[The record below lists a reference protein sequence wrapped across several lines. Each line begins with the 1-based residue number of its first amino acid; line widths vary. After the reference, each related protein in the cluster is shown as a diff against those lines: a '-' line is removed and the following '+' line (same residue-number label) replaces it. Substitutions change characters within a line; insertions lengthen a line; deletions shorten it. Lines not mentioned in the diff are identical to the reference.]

1 MPRMLRRYMAECW
14 SKIKVMA
21 KDDTFIANIARQLWN
36 GYAVVFV
43 GAGFSR
49 NADSTYPVWKGLAD
63 RMWEQLHPDK
73 DKNAKAYVDVLG
85 LAEEYQAAFDRP
97 QLDALLLSACHKP
110 NVTNLSLHEDLLS
123 LPWVDVLTTNYDTL
137 LEQATKGVRNIRYS
151 VVLNKNDLSIAQRPR
166 IIKLHGS
173 FPSERPFVITARDYR
188 RYPYD
193 HAAFVNTVRQSI
205 LENTLVLIGFSG
217 DDPNFLNWLEWVNIQ
232 QGERASRKIYM
243 LDVLPISDSRRKL
256 LSERGIEYH
265 NIVEHYETNGDCVA
279 AFSRFFK
286 EMNDR
291 NNRVDDWPR
300 FEKDDPFH
308 SMHRNGTEEDIEKQ
322 CNLLERLKLT
332 YPGWI
337 VPPKD
342 VMENLFFRL
351 SLDNP
356 LLPDESFDIPI
367 ETRIR
372 YFYLLTWCYEITLST
387 WPESLIRVVR
397 DFLSRTDENV
407 TRFDNRFIELEIGLM
422 KARREC
428 GDIDVRADAL
438 RIARDVSSDITL
450 EQKAK
455 LWYEICLR
463 YISLHDFRRLAKHID
478 VLDLS
483 SLSAIWK
490 VRKAGLYLQVGRIVE
505 AKELLSLTLSSIR
518 DSHISGDGAL
528 DCSLLSTES
537 AALTL
542 LYRINDSLRLA
553 RRHTENR
560 KIDSEQEEENIE
572 SIVDDGNEY
581 LMQLLRPPV
590 LPKKNDVAQDSE
602 DDALS
607 KERRRYFD
615 RQYELKRYKCDMLE
629 VVVDITSA
637 LGSGCPN
644 GCVERVPFD
653 ITEIPGSSER
663 QWDLFEQWHVAAFMR
678 INSVLGWPLRI
689 EDRVYVKGDYVS
701 YACSKNFGQYGLTL
715 STLVSYGGSREISLV
730 VTRRFLS
737 CLNSVYREMFAG
749 NIVKQVYRD
758 FGESK
763 YDLKSGTWDLLARF
777 IVIPRLSNIRL
788 ASQIVKGLYENASAL
803 PLAHYEEF
811 ILRFAKSIR
820 QSDMSSVIPVLS
832 AIRYDRNARPYILG
846 KLPDILSILAGLG
859 FVEKREG
866 IIKQE
871 DFRYWISSCRDRHR
885 YYHSLCLINIL
896 AAGVLGLLDDEQLKL
911 ASHVITEIYPR
922 LRIVADRVPGAIA
935 LLYREPWSRLIDPV
949 DSAKELLLGR
959 NVGDFPKN
967 GKAVYPRIISLRRK
981 VDFIYIALAQ
991 KSLTLDKAEA
1001 KEALSCW
1008 MAVLKNIAVKDDE
1021 QDGYRVKGVR
1031 KNLIRVIFLMLS
1043 MLIDGCGLTKRDLKG
1058 IDLSPLLEKDYDCLP
1073 IDIAF
1078 MKRRDMRK
1086 YGKLQNIGLELIE
1099 DKSPVNVREGLIS
1112 LLMFVCKSIESRE
1125 KLIVR
1130 IARRLERELSYEILH
1145 RYIAF
1150 IVAVCGLDEFKWEDW
1165 RGIINQMVDVA
1176 SHHVQRL
1183 NNSSKE
1189 YSKALLIANDLSELR
1204 TVLKAANNADKVLF
1218 EKIEILTKPFAEI
1231 FADMRPF

>member
-1 MPRMLRRYMAECW
+1 M
-14 SKIKVMA
+14 V

-49 NADSTYPVWKGLAD
+49 NADSTYPMWKGLAD
-63 RMWEQLHPDK
+63 RMWEQLHPGK
-73 DKNAKAYVDVLG
+73 AAKTKAYVDVLG

-97 QLDALLLSACHKP
+97 QLDALLLSACHRP

-173 FPSERPFVITARDYR
+173 FPSERPFIITARDYR

-286 EMNDR
+286 DMNDR

-308 SMHRNGTEEDIEKQ
+308 SMQRDGNKEDIEKR

-342 VMENLFFRL
+342 AMENLFFRL

-356 LLPDESFDIPI
+356 LLPNETLDIPI
-367 ETRIR
+367 ETLIR

-387 WPESLIRVVR
+387 WPECLIRVVR
-397 DFLSRTDENV
+397 GFLSRMDETV
-407 TRFDNRFIELEIGLM
+407 TRLDGRFIELEIGLM
-422 KARREC
+422 KARRER
-428 GDIDVRADAL
+428 GDIDVRADTL
-438 RIARDVSSDITL
+438 RIARDVQSDVSL

-463 YISLHDFRRLAKHID
+463 YITIHDFRRLARYID

-483 SLSAIWK
+483 SLSPIWK

-505 AKELLSLTLSSIR
+505 AKELLSLTLSFIR

-528 DCSLLSTES
+528 DCGLLSTES

-542 LYRINDSLRLA
+542 LYRINDPLRLA
-553 RRHTENR
+553 RRHRENH
-560 KIDSEQEEENIE
+560 KLYSEQEEENIE
-572 SIVDDGNEY
+572 SFEDDGNEY
-581 LMQLLRPPV
+581 LMQLLRPPIARRN
-590 LPKKNDVAQDSE
+590 NDASQNSE

-629 VVVDITSA
+629 VVGDIASA

-644 GCVERVPFD
+644 GYVERAPFD
-653 ITEIPGSSER
+653 ITEIPESSER
-663 QWDLFEQWHVAAFMR
+663 QWDLFEQWHVTAFMR
-678 INSVLGWPLRI
+678 ISSVLGWPLRI
-689 EDRVYVKGDYVS
+689 EDWVYVKGDYVS
-701 YACSKNFGQYGLTL
+701 YACAKNFGQYGLAL

-737 CLNSVYREMFAG
+737 CLNAVYREMFAG

-758 FGESK
+758 FEESK
-763 YDLKSGTWDLLARF
+763 YDLRPGTWDLLARF
-777 IVIPRLSNIRL
+777 IVVPRLSIIRL

-803 PLAHYEEF
+803 PLAHYDEF

-820 QSDMSSVIPVLS
+820 QSDISAVVPVLS
-832 AIRYDRNARPYILG
+832 SIRYDRNARSLILG
-846 KLPDILSILAGLG
+846 KLPDILSILAGVG
-859 FVEKREG
+859 FVGKLEG

-885 YYHSLCLINIL
+885 YYHSFCLMNIL
-896 AAGVLGLLDDEQLKL
+896 SAGVLGLLNDEQLKL
-911 ASHVITEIYPR
+911 ASRAITEIYPR
-922 LRIVADRVPGAIA
+922 LRTIADRMPGAIA
-935 LLYREPWSRLIDPV
+935 LLYREPWLKLLNPADA
-949 DSAKELLLGR
+949 AKELLFER
-959 NVGDFPKN
+959 NIGVFPAN
-967 GKAVYPRIISLRRK
+967 WKAVHPRVISLRRK
-981 VDFIYIALAQ
+981 VDFIYIALA
-991 KSLTLDKAEA
+991 KKYLILDKVET
-1001 KEALSCW
+1001 KEALNCW
-1008 MAVLKNIAVKDDE
+1008 MAVLKNIAPKDDE
-1021 QDGYRVKGVR
+1021 QDGYRVKWAR
-1031 KNLIRVIFLMLS
+1031 ENLIRIIWLMMS

-1058 IDLSPLLEKDYDCLP
+1058 IDLSPLWTKDNACLP
-1073 IDIAF
+1073 IDIAL
-1078 MKRRDMRK
+1078 MKRRDIRK
-1086 YGKLQNIGLELIE
+1086 CVKLQNMGLELIE

-1112 LLMFVCKSIESRE
+1112 LLMLVCKSIETRE

-1130 IARRLERELSYEILH
+1130 IAKNLERELTYEIVH

-1150 IVAVCGLDEFKWEDW
+1150 IVAVCRLDEFNWEDW
-1165 RGIINQMVDVA
+1165 CGIINRMVDIA
-1176 SHHVQRL
+1176 SHNLLRQ

-1189 YSKALLIANDLSELR
+1189 YSKALLIANDLNELC
-1204 TVLKAANNADKVLF
+1204 TVLKVSNNAGKLLC
-1218 EKIEILTKPFAEI
+1218 EKIETLTKPFAEI
-1231 FADMRPF
+1231 FADMRPL